1 MHFVIY
7 LLAKMQIKSNSPA
20 ILEAVVCV
28 DGNFFS
34 ETNKQKTKQNRNHCS
49 HPTTL
54 IPSCSLVDLENML

>member
-34 ETNKQKTKQNRNHCS
+34 EKNPPKQNRNHCS

>member
-20 ILEAVVCV
+20 IMEAVVCV

-34 ETNKQKTKQNRNHCS
+34 EKNPQNKTE
-49 HPTTL
+49 TTAAIQQL
-54 IPSCSLVDLENML
+54 

>member
-34 ETNKQKTKQNRNHCS
+34 EKNNNNPKTKQK
-49 HPTTL
+49 PL
-54 IPSCSLVDLENML
+54 QPSNNSNPIL